1 MAGETQPTT
10 ILDRLWLWGMK
21 VNTLQAGGEYKVD
34 SFKNS
39 TLTVEQAIQLT
50 GIRNIYMAGG
60 LEIDARTLADIPSAK
75 RIVCKWALHRS
86 QDGKLVLDT
95 DACFSRLSAA
105 KELAKKDT
113 RIEGVHI
120 DDFST
125 GSMDAGAKPE
135 HVAQM
140 QFLNATAQ
148 PLLPL
153 YGTFYTMTMQRE
165 GIAEMMRYFDVLI
178 LPLWHYSELE
188 TLEQRFDRSDEL
200 SGGKPIL
207 LALYVYDWGNN
218 KQITRDEMAV
228 QLDFARKMIKSQRVT
243 GLLVCGTCMLDIGW
257 ESADYYCE
265 WIKRVGDEVIG

>member
-1 MAGETQPTT
+1 M
-10 ILDRLWLWGMK
+10 DRLWLWGMK
-21 VNTLQAGGEYKVD
+21 VNALQAGGEFKVD

-153 YGTFYTMTMQRE
+153 YGTFYTMTMERE

-207 LALYVYDWGNN
+207 LALYVYDWGNH

-257 ESADYYCE
+257 ESSDYYCE